1 MMSHFFSQCGFTVL
15 QILGYRL
22 EIIDRKR
29 NPILSQTI
37 FPVYAKKEFKIGK
50 YAIKFNKV

>member
-1 MMSHFFSQCGFTVL
+1 MAHFFSEYGFTVL
-15 QILGYRL
+15 QLFGYRL

-29 NPILSQTI
+29 NPILPQTV
-37 FPVYAKKEFKIGK
+37 FPVYAKKEFKIWK